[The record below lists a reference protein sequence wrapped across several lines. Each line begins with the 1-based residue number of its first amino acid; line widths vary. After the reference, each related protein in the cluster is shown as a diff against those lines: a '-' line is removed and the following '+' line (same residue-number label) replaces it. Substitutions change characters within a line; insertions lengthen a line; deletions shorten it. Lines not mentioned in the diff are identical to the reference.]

1 MPNNPEADEIIMQRQ
16 LRAYTQRG
24 GPRPDAPVRYGGV
37 NEQFIMFGDV
47 TNAQRGSFTPVWWV
61 DPLARDRY
69 QLIAQQI
76 SPPEIPKATISFAR
90 RRGGISWIVGDLSCP
105 VNFYEQAL
113 GCGVA
118 GDFLYGW
125 SDFLTIYSKGL
136 AGARSSKSRS
146 TRVDD
151 NPLMDDV
158 EFSFSAIYDIG
169 GLSFREVAEAAVER
183 EVVDVAFAPGVACSS
198 CGTPSDGTTRLYAL
212 TASSGSGSPGTPAEV
227 VWTVDGTTFN
237 NVNITGLS
245 GTVTP
250 TGIDI
255 VGNFVVVIDTV
266 NNGYW
271 YSEINRWTGA
281 PTSWAFVSAGF
292 VGGRPPTDIFVAG
305 PNEVYFSA
313 RGGYVYRSRNIPFG
327 VTPIHSGSATTANLT
342 RIDGFGSTLVAV
354 GESGTILRSMDRGST
369 WTTTFSPTSGT
380 LTAVQVLDQFLYWI
394 GSGTGGVWWTG
405 QGGQSWNLLTLP
417 SIQAVDD
424 ILFATDEVGYLLARA
439 PNLTTARLWTTFNGG
454 ADWSAS
460 NIEGNPRILNFP
472 TFSRGTRLAAPR
484 GVPEVTAANYL
495 AVGGLSAVGVD
506 GRLYIGS
513 ANVI

>member
-1 MPNNPEADEIIMQRQ
+1 
-16 LRAYTQRG
+16 
-24 GPRPDAPVRYGGV
+24 
-37 NEQFIMFGDV
+37 
-47 TNAQRGSFTPVWWV
+47 VWWV

-380 LTAVQVLDQFLYWI
+380 LTTVQVLDQFLYWI